1 MEASKEFK
9 QAWREKRKEI
19 RCPEKGASND
29 HFRSKYRSW
38 EDTEKALSDAG
49 VEFYFE
55 LHNTPD
61 QAGVSWVVELDG
73 EEATVATCMVD
84 KMKRDPQATG
94 GCYTYAMRYAVQVH
108 LGWGMPDV
116 DDDGN
121 NASGIGEPEEAPLSP
136 EQIADTLI
144 ATMQM
149 QKSLEA
155 IDQYWA
161 NNHGEFTALMAL
173 DRQQYE
179 RAVQFFST
187 HKASLGVNNGTT
199 A

>member
-1 MEASKEFK
+1 MEASNEFK
-9 QAWREKRKEI
+9 KAWREKRKHI
-19 RCPEKGASND
+19 KCPEKGASND

-49 VEFYFE
+49 LEFYFE

-61 QAGVSWVVELDG
+61 QAGVSWIVELND

-84 KMKRDPQATG
+84 KAKRDPQATG

-121 NASGIGEPEEAPLSP
+121 DASGIVSQEQEVELLGQVFNMQQTQEGLQNCWAENDDVVMRMHQGHPDLY
-136 EQIADTLI
+136 EQIV
-144 ATMQM
+144 
-149 QKSLEA
+149 KH
-155 IDQYWA
+155 Y
-161 NNHGEFTALMAL
+161 
-173 DRQQYE
+173 QQAQSKFIKE
-179 RAVQFFST
+179 S
-187 HKASLGVNNGTT
+187 
-199 A
+199 